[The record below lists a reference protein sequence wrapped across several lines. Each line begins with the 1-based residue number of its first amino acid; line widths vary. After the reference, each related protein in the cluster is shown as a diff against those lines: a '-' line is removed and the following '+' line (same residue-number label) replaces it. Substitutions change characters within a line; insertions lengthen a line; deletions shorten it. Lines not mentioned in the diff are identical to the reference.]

1 MAKKNKRKAQNEP
14 EDAPHKNKRVVIA
27 DTNLVTDPDT
37 LKRTI
42 LAPFYNRINSDYN
55 TILGLQNELR
65 SLRQGDK
72 SEQAETNISPE
83 KLPHTHPLATQ
94 IRQALDEPASDETIH
109 LCGLAPLRII
119 AQRPKEVLALA
130 EEKLHTWAYDK
141 VPTCWRR
148 LYEDACLYIV
158 VDLFDLVAANFFVD
172 NVDRIATIV
181 EKLDAAVVV
190 AGAPGRKD
198 LIDDVLKQLEGKPQ
212 RNYKIS
218 VSVNTLQTL
227 PAIRSLESYLSAF
240 R

>member
-14 EDAPHKNKRVVIA
+14 EDAPHNNKRIVIA
-27 DTNLVTDPDT
+27 NTNVVTDPEV

-42 LAPFYNRINSDYN
+42 LAPFYNRIHSDYN
-55 TILGLQNELR
+55 TILGLQKELR
-65 SLRQGDK
+65 SLREGGEFEK
-72 SEQAETNISPE
+72 AETNISPE

-94 IRQALDEPASDETIH
+94 IRQALDEPAPGETIH

-119 AQRPKEVLALA
+119 ARRPKDVLALA
-130 EEKLHTWAYDK
+130 EEKLHAWAYDK

-158 VDLFDLVAANFFVD
+158 VELFDQIAANFFVD
-172 NVDRIATIV
+172 NVDRVAPIV

-198 LIDDVLKQLEGKPQ
+198 LIDDVLKQLEGAP
-212 RNYKIS
+212 R
-218 VSVNTLQTL
+218 
-227 PAIRSLESYLSAF
+227 
-240 R
+240 